1 MEKIFLF
8 HPPPPP
14 FDLLKS
20 PGFRFYGFRCEV
32 HAADPSQECNKPV
45 NRNKSSLWVD
55 SSNNQTAQQWF
66 VLPFQCTKS
75 GFRVSMTLECIQ
87 MRVLQS
93 ITFMFTKFHHC
104 RLDLLDVQFLI
115 WEFVWN
121 FHNRHNCARSTHPIF
136 FCNMKHVT

>member
-1 MEKIFLF
+1 MSNGYMQRMGDYCQSGLKWVSRRAWSAEADSKKFYSLIQRNLLKQQVWIPMEKILLF

-55 SSNNQTAQQWF
+55 SSNNQTA
-66 VLPFQCTKS
+66 
-75 GFRVSMTLECIQ
+75 
-87 MRVLQS
+87 
-93 ITFMFTKFHHC
+93 
-104 RLDLLDVQFLI
+104 
-115 WEFVWN
+115 
-121 FHNRHNCARSTHPIF
+121 
-136 FCNMKHVT
+136 